1 MGTIILPKIFHWKL
15 EILRYHESSKIHKR
29 TRQRVPSTN
38 NGPLMKKPGE
48 TERERERLPFHRKW
62 KKDEKKKKRPKRKRE
77 KKIGVRTASPESSG
91 SKWLYIA
98 SAANAM
104 ASKLEAAWGQIE
116 CMPASSV
123 PLIASDVRF
132 GGMDE
137 PRDNAF
143 CHRLYES
150 LDTRH
155 DVGYE
160 RRETRVSISARYAAP
175 LWNAH
180 LLTFVAACLAK
191 PRTRSFP
198 GKHASWTRF
207 RRPGSR
213 WESWRNVRGWCSS
226 AEHRRWNSYVIFQN
240 LSFKDNCFSYV
251 SIFDVRI

>member
-1 MGTIILPKIFHWKL
+1 
-15 EILRYHESSKIHKR
+15 
-29 TRQRVPSTN
+29 
-38 NGPLMKKPGE
+38 
-48 TERERERLPFHRKW
+48 
-62 KKDEKKKKRPKRKRE
+62 
-77 KKIGVRTASPESSG
+77 
-91 SKWLYIA
+91 
-98 SAANAM
+98 
-104 ASKLEAAWGQIE
+104 
-116 CMPASSV
+116 MPASSV
-123 PLIASDVRF
+123 PLIASDARF